1 MLRSDDVERVRV
13 LTLDRPDALNAF
25 NEALYDAFA
34 EALIDAATAPDV
46 AVVVVTGSGRAFS
59 AGTDVIEMAA
69 RTAGGVENGRYGF
82 PGMVDVLTAFPKPLI
97 CAVNGLALGIGATL
111 LGFADLALMSTE
123 ARVRCPFTDLAV
135 APEAASSYTFPLML
149 GRQQA
154 TWVLMSSEWFS
165 GAECV
170 EMGMAWK
177 LCEPDDLLPETM
189 AAATV
194 LARKSIASLVESK
207 RTIVAAQRDAIAAA
221 RARENA
227 AFAVLLGAPASM
239 EAFAA
244 LAARRE
250 PDFVS
255 VDAANP
261 VDLSEYE
268 SLRRV

>member
-1 MLRSDDVERVRV
+1 VLRSDDVERVRV

-25 NEALYDAFA
+25 NEALYDTFA
-34 EALIDAATAPDV
+34 EALIDAATDSDV
-46 AVVVVTGSGRAFS
+46 AVVVVTGAGRAFS

-69 RTAGGVENGRYGF
+69 RTTGGVENGRYGF
-82 PGMVDVLTAFPKPLI
+82 SGMVDVLTAFPKPLI
-97 CAVNGLALGIGATL
+97 CAVNGLALGIGATI

-154 TWVLMSSEWFS
+154 TWVLMSSEWFG

-189 AAATV
+189 AAATL

-207 RTIVAAQRDAIAAA
+207 RVIVAAQRDAIDAA

-227 AFAVLLGAPASM
+227 AYAVLLGAPASM

-244 LAARRE
+244 LGARRE

-261 VDLSEYE
+261 VDLTEYE
-268 SLRRV
+268 ALRRG